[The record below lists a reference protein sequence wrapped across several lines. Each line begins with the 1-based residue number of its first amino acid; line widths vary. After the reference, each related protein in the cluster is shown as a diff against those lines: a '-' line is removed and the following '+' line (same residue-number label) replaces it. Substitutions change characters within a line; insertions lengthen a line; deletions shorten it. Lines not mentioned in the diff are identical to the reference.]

1 MITRE
6 KAQLAAAR
14 VAAEARQKAQG
25 KFAKTQL
32 RDNAFIQ
39 EKKRIEAANAEKT
52 ARLRGL
58 RLAKEA
64 ADREIAEKVA
74 AEKAA
79 RPKRAKATPA
89 PAASTAENVGEA
101 PHGDGAQTDIP

>member
-1 MITRE
+1 MVTKE

-14 VAAEARQKAQG
+14 IAAEARQREQG

-32 RDNAFIQ
+32 RDNAFMQ
-39 EKKRIEAANAEKT
+39 ERKRIDVANAEKT

-64 ADREIAEKVA
+64 AERQAAEIAA
-74 AEKAA
+74 AEKAL
-79 RPKRAKATPA
+79 RPKRARKAVKAAGEPEAELAPLAADAGSPA
-89 PAASTAENVGEA
+89 QE
-101 PHGDGAQTDIP
+101 